1 MKPYNR
7 PLTIWGF
14 LWSLPVTVLGLPLAL
29 LSFPSLGLRGGV
41 LLCVGNR
48 GFAHLFLAK
57 RGYAAITLGH
67 ILIAIRPPPNHL
79 WQHEREHTRQ
89 AQRLGIFFLLAYLF
103 FLARHG
109 YRQNPFEVAARQVQD
124 QFRADNPAIADQLIG

>member
-7 PLTIWGF
+7 PLTLWGF
-14 LWSLPVTVLGLPLAL
+14 LWSLPVTLLGLPLAL
-29 LSFPSLGLRGGV
+29 LSFPSFAIRDGI

-48 GFAHLFLAK
+48 GFAHLFLA
-57 RGYAAITLGH
+57 RRSSTAIPLGPV
-67 ILIAIRPPPNHL
+67 LIAVRTPANHL

-89 AQRLGIFFLLAYLF
+89 AQRSGIFFLPIYLF

-124 QFRADNPAIADQLIG
+124 QFRADNPAVADQFIG